1 MSPNTFITIIIKG
14 PSLPTQNTLV
24 GSFIGCQSWQSG
36 RTALL
41 LLLLWGSGGRRE
53 AHPREHAEKCGFVP
67 QVDPPIISTM
77 KIPKTV

>member
-1 MSPNTFITIIIKG
+1 MVANRG
-14 PSLPTQNTLV
+14 SLAGRHCCYCYCGAAAAGVRL
-24 GSFIGCQSWQSG
+24 

>member
-53 AHPREHAEKCGFVP
+53 APDGTAA
-67 QVDPPIISTM
+67 TA
-77 KIPKTV
+77 TVGQRRPA